1 MAANPHRSSAPRR
14 FLVWVVGVVI
24 TGRVVNSPTEYEL
37 RQLSRAQIAA
47 SLVAFG
53 ASMALFSWVGF
64 VMHSGIRAAILGYAL
79 IAVGAASIP
88 FVVRACV
95 VHILRYA
102 EETMRDT
109 PVDSANSAN
118 SISTDAR
125 TKF

>member
-1 MAANPHRSSAPRR
+1 MVSNPHRSSAPRR

-24 TGRVVNSPTEYEL
+24 TGRVINSPTEYEL

-47 SLVAFG
+47 SFGAFG
-53 ASMALFSWVGF
+53 ASMALFSWVAF
-64 VMHSGIRAAILGYAL
+64 VMHSGIRAAILGYAV

-95 VHILRYA
+95 AHILRYA
-102 EETMRDT
+102 EGRMRDS
-109 PVDSANSAN
+109 PVDSANSV
-118 SISTDAR
+118 STDAR